1 MIQNAIRNL
10 PGQRGTKSEIFDKIS
25 DLYGLSLQ
33 NQENSVLFKTL
44 SQFLSKY
51 FGKTVSKEYALNT
64 EDRDFEA
71 FQASC
76 DGQQLLSMKF
86 MIISSLLSL
95 PNHKGSTKE
104 IKAKLQELFRPAL
117 EGVDWENTL
126 MKSLSRYKG
135 LFLKSDA
142 VYQMLDDEAIDA

>member
-1 MIQNAIRNL
+1 
-10 PGQRGTKSEIFDKIS
+10 
-25 DLYGLSLQ
+25 
-33 NQENSVLFKTL
+33 
-44 SQFLSKY
+44 
-51 FGKTVSKEYALNT
+51 
-64 EDRDFEA
+64 
-71 FQASC
+71 
-76 DGQQLLSMKF
+76 MKF

-104 IKAKLQELFRPAL
+104 IKAKLLELFRPAL

-142 VYQMLDDEAIDA
+142 VYQMLDDEPIDA